1 MATTGPSQ
9 STIDASPMPIDQI
22 ADLNGYEQ
30 RSFRAKPQQ
39 LAPGSSLA
47 TSSTRTH
54 TDSSPTESRNPT
66 TSSQVSRR

>member
-1 MATTGPSQ
+1 
-9 STIDASPMPIDQI
+9 MPIDQI